1 MRVGRR
7 GGGSCGSIRTLGKG
21 VSYVVEICFEVGG
34 RGGGKYTVVV
44 DEIRHR
50 DAEEGAVEAG
60 VETCDSFALDDA
72 ADGVVGG

>member
-1 MRVGRR
+1 MEEVAGPFVPW
-7 GGGSCGSIRTLGKG
+7 GGGSAQLSEWDSLGWG
-21 VSYVVEICFEVGG
+21 EG
-34 RGGGKYTVVV
+34 GGGKYTVIV

>member
-1 MRVGRR
+1 
-7 GGGSCGSIRTLGKG
+7 
-21 VSYVVEICFEVGG
+21 VVEICFEVGG

-50 DAEEGAVEAG
+50 DAEKSAVEAG